1 MVLNDND
8 QIVLIQKGEI
18 PTAEE
23 LETYIVARHSPGL
36 HEKIKK
42 GIVGVAGLGGLGSSV
57 AIALARM
64 GVGTLIL
71 VDFDVIEPS
80 NLNRQQYVLSN
91 LGQLKTEALAN
102 IIEKINPNVRVI
114 IKTVLLDENNIF
126 SVFQPVTIAVECLD
140 TSKAKATFIN
150 TISRSL
156 PDIYIVAA
164 SGIAGYGR
172 SNRIQTRRLN
182 RKLFVVGDLTIP
194 AGPNEGLMAPRVGIA
209 AHHQANLVISL
220 LIDPEILEL

>member
-1 MVLNDND
+1 M
-8 QIVLIQKGEI
+8 KK
-18 PTAEE
+18 
-23 LETYIVARHSPGL
+23 S
-36 HEKIKK
+36 K

-64 GVGTLIL
+64 GIGTLIL

-91 LGQLKTEALAN
+91 LGQLKTEALAS

-114 IKTVLLDENNIF
+114 TKTVLLDEDNIF

-150 TISRSL
+150 TIIEASL
-156 PDIYIVAA
+156 IFI
-164 SGIAGYGR
+164 R
-172 SNRIQTRRLN
+172 RRLGY
-182 RKLFVVGDLTIP
+182 RRIRSKQPD
-194 AGPNEGLMAPRVGIA
+194 PNPTSKQKAFCRWRFDYSCRTKGGTYGA
-209 AHHQANLVISL
+209 ACRNCSS
-220 LIDPEILEL
+220 PSG